1 LNASRARAYDALVA
15 LARWLLL
22 CLLGTVALAFA
33 LFWWPSL
40 TRYFAARGQRRWP
53 SVHELV
59 IGFVTDFLDTLGIG
73 SFATTATWFR
83 TTKLVPDR
91 ELPGTM
97 NVGHA
102 LPTVLQALIYIAA
115 IEVDV
120 VTLATMIAASVLG
133 AYLGAGWVARS
144 SERVVRVAVG
154 CALLGA
160 AALIFAR
167 LRGFLPGGSD
177 ALALHGWWLVIGVLG
192 NFALGVLM
200 TLGIGLYAPCMILV
214 ALLGMNPKAAFPIM
228 MGSCAFL
235 MPISA
240 PRFVRGDGYAPRPAL
255 GLTIGGLPGVWI
267 AANWVKELE
276 LDTVRW
282 LVLAVVTFTALSL
295 LMAARVA
302 AGAQNSRQSL
312 GTSTRP
318 KL

>member
-1 LNASRARAYDALVA
+1 MA

-22 CLLGTVALAFA
+22 GLLCVVALVFA
-33 LFWWPSL
+33 AFWWPSL
-40 TRYFAARGQRRWP
+40 RRYFAARGQKHWP
-53 SVHELV
+53 SPHELV
-59 IGFVTDFLDTLGIG
+59 IGFVTDFLDTLGVG

-83 TTKLVPDR
+83 ATKLVPDR

-120 VTLATMIAASVLG
+120 ITLTSMIAASVLG

-144 SERVVRVAVG
+144 SERAVRIGVG

-160 AALIFAR
+160 ALLIFAR
-167 LRGFLPGGSD
+167 LRGLLPGGSD
-177 ALALHGWWLVIGVLG
+177 ALALHGPLLLIAVAG
-192 NFALGVLM
+192 NFVLGVLM

-240 PRFVRGDGYAPRPAL
+240 PRFVRNDGYAPRPAL
-255 GLTIGGLPGVWI
+255 GLAIGGLPGVWI
-267 AANWVKELE
+267 AANWVKELP

-282 LVLAVVTFTALSL
+282 LVLVVVTYTALSL
-295 LMAARVA
+295 LMAARTKPEL
-302 AGAQNSRQSL
+302 QNSRQSL

-318 KL
+318 KV

>member
-1 LNASRARAYDALVA
+1 LGVLCAVALV
-15 LARWLLL
+15 
-22 CLLGTVALAFA
+22 FA

-40 TRYFAARGQRRWP
+40 QRSFIERKQARWP
-53 SVHELV
+53 SPHELV
-59 IGFVTDFLDTLGIG
+59 IGFVTDFFDTLGVG

-83 TTKLVPDR
+83 ATKLVSDR

-102 LPTVLQALIYIAA
+102 IPTVLQALIYIAA

-120 VTLATMIAASVLG
+120 VTLASMIAASVLG

-144 SERVVRVAVG
+144 SERTVRIGVG
-154 CALLGA
+154 CALLAA

-167 LRGFLPGGSD
+167 LRGLLPGGSD
-177 ALALHGWWLVIGVLG
+177 ALALHGAWLLAGVLG
-192 NFALGVLM
+192 NFVLGALM

-235 MPISA
+235 MLAAA
-240 PRFVRGDGYAPRPAL
+240 PRFVRTDSYAPRPAL
-255 GLTIGGLPGVWI
+255 ALTLGGLPGVWI

-282 LVLAVVTFTALSL
+282 LVLAVVTYTALSL
-295 LMAARVA
+295 LMAARRKRVSD
-302 AGAQNSRQSL
+302 AQNSRQSL